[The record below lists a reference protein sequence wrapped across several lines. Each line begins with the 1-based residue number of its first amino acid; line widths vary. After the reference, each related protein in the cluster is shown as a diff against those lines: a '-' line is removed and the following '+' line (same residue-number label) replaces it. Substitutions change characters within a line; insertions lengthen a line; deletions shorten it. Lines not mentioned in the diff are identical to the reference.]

1 MEVRVSGR
9 MVAGGTM
16 LAILLAI
23 LWLRAST
30 LWVFHLF

>member
-1 MEVRVSGR
+1 MSGR
-9 MVAGGTM
+9 TVLGGMV
-16 LAILLAI
+16 LAALLGI

>member
-1 MEVRVSGR
+1 MSGR
-9 MVAGGTM
+9 TVAGGTM

-23 LWLRAST
+23 LWMRAST

>member
-1 MEVRVSGR
+1 MSGR
-9 MVAGGTM
+9 SVMGGMMLVA
-16 LAILLAI
+16 LLGI

>member
-1 MEVRVSGR
+1 
-9 MVAGGTM
+9 MVAGGTV
-16 LAILLAI
+16 LAILLSI

>member
-1 MEVRVSGR
+1 MSGR
-9 MVAGGTM
+9 TVAGGM
-16 LAILLAI
+16 VLATLLVI

>member
-1 MEVRVSGR
+1 MSGR
-9 MVAGGTM
+9 TVAAGMV
-16 LAILLAI
+16 LATLLGI

>member
-1 MEVRVSGR
+1 MSGR
-9 MVAGGTM
+9 TVLGGT
-16 LAILLAI
+16 ILGVLLGI

>member
-1 MEVRVSGR
+1 MSGR
-9 MVAGGTM
+9 AVAGGV
-16 LAILLAI
+16 ILTTLLGI

>member
-1 MEVRVSGR
+1 MSGR
-9 MVAGGTM
+9 SVMGGLMLVA
-16 LAILLAI
+16 LLGI

>member
-1 MEVRVSGR
+1 MTGR
-9 MVAGGTM
+9 SVAGGMM
-16 LAILLAI
+16 LATLLGI